1 MALDRPQMDR
11 EPVEATRRRSMTP
24 ARRRA
29 VLIRAGLCCQHPGCV
44 MSQGL
49 EIDHIIPLELG
60 GLDEDA
66 NLQALCYT
74 HHKSKTKADIK
85 RIAKARRL
93 RNKKPPDPNRL
104 GQIRSRG
111 FDKSKTKGFDGR
123 VRARQSPPDRPDS

>member
-1 MALDRPQMDR
+1 M
-11 EPVEATRRRSMTP
+11 
-24 ARRRA
+24 
-29 VLIRAGLCCQHPGCV
+29 C
-44 MSQGL
+44 QGL

-74 HHKSKTKADIK
+74 HHKAKTKADIK

-111 FDKSKTKGFDGR
+111 FDKSKTKGFDGK
-123 VRARQSPPDRPDS
+123 VRARQSPPDHQGS